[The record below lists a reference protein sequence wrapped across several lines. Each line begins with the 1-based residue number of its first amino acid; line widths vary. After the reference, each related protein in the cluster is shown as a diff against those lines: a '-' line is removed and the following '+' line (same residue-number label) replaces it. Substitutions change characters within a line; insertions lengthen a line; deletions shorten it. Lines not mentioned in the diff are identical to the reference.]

1 MFEEGLCDVNV
12 DLSRVVPVEF
22 RAQVSAAY
30 VTTLFC
36 SAGHTSGNRSQ
47 NFPDRSL
54 VRSFAAVCI

>member
-1 MFEEGLCDVNV
+1 MNV
-12 DLSRVVPVEF
+12 DLSCVVPVEF

-36 SAGHTSGNRSQ
+36 SAGHTSGNRSL